1 MFFASHPSVYT
12 LPGTWEPQPD
22 VVFDPTYLLASAA
35 VVFATAA
42 IISVISIKQKR
53 KRAQLTYYFIMKE
66 FDYDLDYKSL
76 DFSNAKT
83 RKLYRIG
90 RGEQGVL
97 LVRPYTNDICAHW
110 RFKTPDEAVRSS
122 NKIFAMYL
130 DYRDGKDFIGM
141 DMCRK
146 FLEMGF
152 TRARRYA
159 NHNSGRKYKKGTKE
173 ILPQEEDH
181 MTSKYAESARIFKK
195 VRDIVAKSET
205 YVTMRKSWRLEE

>member
-1 MFFASHPSVYT
+1 
-12 LPGTWEPQPD
+12 
-22 VVFDPTYLLASAA
+22 
-35 VVFATAA
+35 
-42 IISVISIKQKR
+42 
-53 KRAQLTYYFIMKE
+53 MKE
-66 FDYDLDYKSL
+66 FDYDLNYKEL
-76 DFSNAKT
+76 DFTDEET

-110 RFKTPDEAVRSS
+110 RFKTP
-122 NKIFAMYL
+122 KIAMMSAHSIFDMYL
-130 DYRDGKDFIGM
+130 DYLEEKDFIGM

-173 ILPQEEDH
+173 VLPQEEDH
-181 MTSKYAESARIFKK
+181 ATSKYAQSAKIFKK
-195 VRDIVAKSET
+195 VRDMVAKNDT
-205 YVTMRKSWRLEE
+205 YVTMRKEWRSQE

>member
-1 MFFASHPSVYT
+1 
-12 LPGTWEPQPD
+12 
-22 VVFDPTYLLASAA
+22 
-35 VVFATAA
+35 
-42 IISVISIKQKR
+42 
-53 KRAQLTYYFIMKE
+53 MKE

-76 DFSNAKT
+76 DFT
-83 RKLYRIG
+83 DEEIRKLYRIG

-110 RFKTPDEAVRSS
+110 RFKTPNEAVISS
-122 NKIFAMYL
+122 NKIYAMYEHYL
-130 DYRDGKDFIGM
+130 NDGDFIGM

-173 ILPQEEDH
+173 VLPQEEDH
-181 MTSKYAESARIFKK
+181 ATSKYAQSAGIFKK
-195 VRDIVAKSET
+195 VRDVVAKSEI
-205 YVTMRKSWRLEE
+205 YVTMRKQWRSSE

>member
-1 MFFASHPSVYT
+1 
-12 LPGTWEPQPD
+12 
-22 VVFDPTYLLASAA
+22 
-35 VVFATAA
+35 
-42 IISVISIKQKR
+42 
-53 KRAQLTYYFIMKE
+53 MKE
-66 FDYDLDYKSL
+66 FDYDLDYKKL
-76 DFSNAKT
+76 DFTNAET

-110 RFKTPDEAVRSS
+110 RFKTPNEAVVSS
-122 NKIFAMYL
+122 NKIYAMYL
-130 DYRDGKDFIGM
+130 DYKDEKDFIGM

-173 ILPQEEDH
+173 VLPQEEDH
-181 MTSKYAESARIFKK
+181 ATSKYAQSAGIFKK
-195 VRDIVAKSET
+195 VRDVVAKSEI
-205 YVTMRKSWRLEE
+205 YVTMRKQWRSSE

>member
-1 MFFASHPSVYT
+1 
-12 LPGTWEPQPD
+12 
-22 VVFDPTYLLASAA
+22 
-35 VVFATAA
+35 
-42 IISVISIKQKR
+42 
-53 KRAQLTYYFIMKE
+53 MKE
-66 FDYDLDYKSL
+66 FDYDLDYKKL
-76 DFSNAKT
+76 DFTDEET

-110 RFKTPDEAVRSS
+110 KFRTPEIAVESS

-130 DYRDGKDFIGM
+130 DYRDEEDFIGM

-181 MTSKYAESARIFKK
+181 MTSKYAKAAKIFKN
-195 VRDIVAKSET
+195 VRDIVAKSDT
-205 YVTMRKSWRLEE
+205 YVKMRKEWRTNE